1 MLDLDSRSKALAFV
15 DQARAQGQTYMLKA
29 LETAFENDEVD
40 TIYLLSDGAPTPPEK
55 AGMKVILE
63 RMRKL
68 NRIRS
73 VKINTIGFDLKD
85 KEKEFLRTL
94 ADEHFG
100 VFIER

>member
-1 MLDLDSRSKALAFV
+1 
-15 DQARAQGQTYMLKA
+15 
-29 LETAFENDEVD
+29 
-40 TIYLLSDGAPTPPEK
+40 
-55 AGMKVILE
+55 MKVILE

-73 VKINTIGFDLKD
+73 IKINTIGFDLKD

-100 VFIER
+100 VFVER